1 MGMLQPGDVLL
12 SINDQS
18 LENANLR
25 DAAQLLK
32 NVGEVVVLQ
41 ISKESTN
48 MSEPAVCMF
57 VRMCNLYACL
67 YECVVYVCLCVSVCV
82 NV

>member
-48 MSEPAVCMF
+48 MSEPALCMF
-57 VRMCNLYACL
+57 VRVCCMCCD
-67 YECVVYVCLCVSVCV
+67 VCLCVSVCV